1 LANEIKRL
9 KTEGKE
15 NLLLISFHPFNNN
28 VNVFQEKEIKRLK
41 TEGKENLSL
50 ISLQLLELQVFSV

>member
-1 LANEIKRL
+1 L

-15 NLLLISFHPFNNN
+15 NLSLISFHPLKTN
-28 VNVFQEKEIKRLK
+28 VNVFKEKEIKRLK

-50 ISLQLLELQVFSV
+50 ISLQLLELQVLNMY